1 MKPVRVIVFIFSK
14 LLLNC
19 PVQSLRCQ
27 LLWFIATQMSVTVIS
42 TTAVQFLLSCL
53 TTLCPGKETKMFVVI
68 SSVTIGRF

>member
-1 MKPVRVIVFIFSK
+1 MMPVRVIVFIFSK

-53 TTLCPGKETKMFVVI
+53 TKRFVVI